1 MNFISWSFVV
11 LFTIVLAARILMG
24 RRKTE
29 RSFVWFTIIASTVFV
44 MWHVPVYILILLTT
58 VTIDYTAARII
69 DGARRDWRWRKAV
82 LATALTCNLL
92 LLGFFKYANFSL
104 VTIEQSLNWLG
115 WGVQLPRLS
124 LVLPIGISFYTFGSM
139 SYTIDVYRGRLRAI
153 RRFQDFY
160 YFVTFFPHMVAG
172 PIIRARQF
180 FYQLNRPRRL
190 RLLVFNHAAFLIIRG
205 LFLKMVC
212 ADNIARVVNIYW
224 ADAAKPQLVGTP
236 LQYQGYSGE
245 LVVLA
250 VLFSGQ
256 IFCDFEGYT
265 SIARGLAYL
274 LGYRF
279 PINFRY
285 PWIAGSFNDF
295 WRRWHITL
303 SSWLRDYLYIPLCG
317 DLRRPVPR
325 ARAYASILFVMLLA
339 GLWHGAAITF
349 VCWGAIH
356 GLALALE
363 KLLGFDPPPRRA
375 WLRLGWY
382 LVVQTVAI
390 LALIFFRS
398 PNISGALGFIRNIA
412 DMKFGHIN
420 RDFALASAFLIPP
433 AAMHLYGFLVE
444 RAKVQ
449 PIGRFGQ
456 AALAGAMLFAV
467 VTIYGQS
474 SEFIYFQF

>member
-104 VTIEQSLNWLG
+104 VTIEQSLNSLG

-224 ADAAKPQLVGTP
+224 ADAAKPQLIGTP

-295 WRRWHITL
+295 WQRWHITL

-317 DLRRPVPR
+317 DLRRPVPL
-325 ARAYASILFVMLLA
+325 ARAYSQYSVCHASRRLVAWRGNYI
-339 GLWHGAAITF
+339 
-349 VCWGAIH
+349 C
-356 GLALALE
+356 
-363 KLLGFDPPPRRA
+363 LLGSDTWSGAGPRKTS
-375 WLRLGWY
+375 G
-382 LVVQTVAI
+382 
-390 LALIFFRS
+390 FRS
-398 PNISGALGFIRNIA
+398 ASPPSLVTVGLVSRCSNGGDTCTDILPFSQH
-412 DMKFGHIN
+412 FGRAGIHSKHCRHEVRPHQPGLCPCFRIPHSAGGNASVWLFGRESKSSAN
-420 RDFALASAFLIPP
+420 REVWTGCTCRCNAFRGCNDL
-433 AAMHLYGFLVE
+433 
-444 RAKVQ
+444 R
-449 PIGRFGQ
+449 
-456 AALAGAMLFAV
+456 
-467 VTIYGQS
+467 TI
-474 SEFIYFQF
+474 E

>member
-1 MNFISWSFVV
+1 MNFISWSFVA
-11 LFTIVLAARILMG
+11 LFTIVLAARIAIG

-29 RSFVWFTIIASTVFV
+29 RRFVWLTILASTVFV
-44 MWHVPVYILILLTT
+44 MWHVPVYILIMLTT
-58 VTIDYTAARII
+58 VTIDYTAARLI
-69 DGARRDWRWRKAV
+69 DGAPREWRWRRAV
-82 LATALTCNLL
+82 LAMALTCNLL
-92 LLGFFKYANFSL
+92 LLGFFKYSNFSL
-104 VTIEQSLNWLG
+104 ITIEHSLNWLG
-115 WGVQLPRLS
+115 MGVKLPRLS
-124 LVLPIGISFYTFGSM
+124 LILPIGISFYTFGSM

-153 RRFQDFY
+153 RRFRDFY

-172 PIIRARQF
+172 PIIRAHQF
-180 FYQLNRPRRL
+180 FYQLDRPRRL
-190 RLLVFNHAAFLIIRG
+190 RLRVFNHAMFLIIRG
-205 LFLKMVC
+205 AFLKMVC
-212 ADNIARVVNIYW
+212 ADNIARVVNSYW
-224 ADAAKPQLVGTP
+224 AYTAEPHLAGTP

-245 LVVLA
+245 LVILA
-250 VLFSGQ
+250 VLFNGQ

-295 WRRWHITL
+295 WQRWHITL

-317 DLRRPVPR
+317 DLKRKVPPI
-325 ARAYASILFVMLLA
+325 RAYASILVVMLLA
-339 GLWHGAAITF
+339 GLWHGAAMTF

-356 GLALALE
+356 GLGLALE
-363 KLLGFDPPPRRA
+363 RLLGFDPAPRRGGF
-375 WLRLGWY
+375 RFVWY
-382 LVVQTVAI
+382 FVVQTVAI

-398 PNISGALGFIRNIA
+398 PSLSDALGFIRNIV
-412 DMKFGHIN
+412 DLKFGHIN
-420 RDFALASAFLIPP
+420 RDFALAFAFFIPP
-433 AAMHLYGFLVE
+433 VAMHVYGFLVE
-444 RAKVQ
+444 RMKVR